1 MKSPFIRNRPLAFIG
16 FWSLVISHLLLFS
29 TARAD
34 PGRLYTQ
41 PDPSASGEI
50 EGDAGIELTHA
61 LAIDHER
68 SHLYRAEL
76 SEAGRIFRFAHLP
89 VGKYDLVL
97 VAKNRAV
104 FEGLILGDAAPVLSS
119 VSAKNLQTR
128 IAVADSFFN
137 RHTVHR
143 TGFEG
148 DRALVFVERIRDKLI
163 LKQSGEKLDSNLR
176 RLEIIEL
183 EQAGDDWQM
192 VTTRQ
197 IYREEEPISTAPP
210 FLKSFHVSELGNIRV
225 VDSVKQMGALTLP
238 QP

>member
-1 MKSPFIRNRPLAFIG
+1 MAL
-16 FWSLVISHLLLFS
+16 LV
-29 TARAD
+29 TAVRAD
-34 PGRLYTQ
+34 PGRIYTQ
-41 PDPSASGEI
+41 PDPASAGGI
-50 EGDAGIELTHA
+50 AGIADTELTHA

-68 SHLYRAEL
+68 AHVYRAEL
-76 SEAGRIFRFAHLP
+76 SGAGKTFRFEHLP

-104 FEGLILGDAAPVLSS
+104 YEGLALGDSSPNLSPVPS
-119 VSAKNLQTR
+119 KNLATR

-148 DRALVFVERIRDKLI
+148 DRALAFVERIRDKLI

-183 EQAGDDWQM
+183 EQAADDWQM
-192 VTTRQ
+192 VTTRH
-197 IYREEEPISTAPP
+197 IYREEEPIEKSPG
-210 FLKSFHVSELGNIRV
+210 FLRHFRVPGLGNIRV
-225 VDSVKQMGALTLP
+225 VDGVKQLGILTLP
-238 QP
+238 R